1 MHDEK
6 KYSRSVRDT
15 MKYHTTSKQKQLIPN
30 ETTKNNWICAKKDLD
45 ATHVISE
52 VTYGFNAFLM
62 FEKAYDKT
70 EQAKEIGG
78 SLHVLIKKI
87 PSFSIEGSASVDF
100 VENQTDFKNSISFQ
114 FRGDTKLGNWQWDST
129 NAYLDGI

>member
-1 MHDEK
+1 MG
-6 KYSRSVRDT
+6 S
-15 MKYHTTSKQKQLIPN
+15 
-30 ETTKNNWICAKKDLD
+30 KKDLD

-62 FEKAYDKT
+62 FEKAYDKN

-87 PSFSIEGSASVDF
+87 PTMVIDVGEKSAQFEFRNRIRSTSNIKVPSQLRRGERIRFTIKGYRFRARAFSVRYRNLRYPTQGLRID
-100 VENQTDFKNSISFQ
+100 NNNS
-114 FRGDTKLGNWQWDST
+114 
-129 NAYLDGI
+129 